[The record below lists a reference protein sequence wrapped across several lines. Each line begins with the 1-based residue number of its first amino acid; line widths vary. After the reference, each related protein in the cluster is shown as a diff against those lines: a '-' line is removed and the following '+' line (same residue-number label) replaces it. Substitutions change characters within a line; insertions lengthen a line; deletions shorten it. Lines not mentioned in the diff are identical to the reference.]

1 MSFFVTFESK
11 QEAFKGLLQTHFNRP
26 LRLRGEWEVGI
37 AMLYMPL
44 TASPIWAFSNI
55 VEFTY
60 VNEVPMQLLGVL
72 DSNDHKIKKPLYFKV
87 CKKTISN
94 INMDFKQDPKSDN
107 FTLETPIVCILHFRK
122 A

>member
-55 VEFTY
+55 VQFTY

-72 DSNDHKIKKPLYFKV
+72 DSNDHKIKNHY
-87 CKKTISN
+87 
-94 INMDFKQDPKSDN
+94 
-107 FTLETPIVCILHFRK
+107 ILKYAKRQFLT
-122 A
+122 